1 MMEFMETLYKTMAA
15 ANEESRRILEKGM
28 TGPAA
33 METLRTNGI
42 LLALGMMIFDKEK
55 TGG

>member
-1 MMEFMETLYKTMAA
+1 MIEFMETLYKTMEAA
-15 ANEESRRILEKGM
+15 SEDSRKILEKGT

-33 METLRTNGI
+33 MEALRNNGI

-55 TGG
+55 TGN

>member
-1 MMEFMETLYKTMAA
+1 MMEFMETLYKPMEAIK
-15 ANEESRRILEKGM
+15 EDSMRILESGA

-33 METLRTNGI
+33 MERLRINGI
-42 LLALGMMIFDKEK
+42 FLALGMMIFDKEK

>member
-1 MMEFMETLYKTMAA
+1 MIDFMETLYKTMEAV
-15 ANEESRRILEKGM
+15 NEDSRRILEKGA

-33 METLRTNGI
+33 METLRNNGI
-42 LLALGMMIFDKEK
+42 MLALGMMIFDKEK

>member
-1 MMEFMETLYKTMAA
+1 MMEFMETLYKTMEAV
-15 ANEESRRILEKGM
+15 NEDTRRLLEKGA

-33 METLRTNGI
+33 IETLRSNGI
-42 LLALGMMIFDKEK
+42 FLALGMMIFDKEK

>member
-1 MMEFMETLYKTMAA
+1 MMEFLETLYKTMEAV
-15 ANEESRRILEKGM
+15 NEDSRRILEKGA
-28 TGPAA
+28 TGPAS
-33 METLRTNGI
+33 MEALRNNGI

>member
-1 MMEFMETLYKTMAA
+1 MMEFLETLYKTMEAV
-15 ANEESRRILEKGM
+15 NENSRRILEKGA
-28 TGPAA
+28 TGPAS
-33 METLRTNGI
+33 MEALRNNGI

>member
-1 MMEFMETLYKTMAA
+1 MMEFMETLR
-15 ANEESRRILEKGM
+15 N
-28 TGPAA
+28 
-33 METLRTNGI
+33 NGV